1 MSNNREYNQD
11 FYKWAMHSAELIRE
25 KKFSEI
31 DIEHIAEELESMG
44 RNNKRELTNRLSIL
58 MAHLLKWKYQ
68 QIRRSKSWMLTI
80 KNQRFEIEDLLD
92 ESPSLK
98 QEISAKFDHAYQKA
112 LLLAA
117 AETGIEESEFP
128 KNSPFSLDECLDESF
143 LPE

>member
-1 MSNNREYNQD
+1 MSNNHEYNQD

-25 KKFSEI
+25 RKFSEI

-44 RNNKRELTNRLSIL
+44 RNNKRELINQLSIL

-68 QIRRSKSWMLTI
+68 EIRRSKSWMLTI
-80 KNQRFEIEDLLD
+80 KNQRFEIEDLLE

-98 QEISAKFDHAYQKA
+98 QEITNKFDHAYQKA
-112 LLLAA
+112 TLLAA

-128 KNSPFSLDECLDESF
+128 KKSPFSLDECLDESF
-143 LPE
+143 LPK